1 MEIIR
6 ANYKGFDHF
15 AKAENEVQQRY
26 AVDAIK
32 KLEAQVA
39 EEVRRIETS
48 FYDLEY
54 LDARVYQEARLK
66 GLKTLR
72 YRLSNAWAEVA
83 GMFDDEADS

>member
-1 MEIIR
+1 MEIIK
-6 ANYKGFDHF
+6 ANYKGYDRF

-39 EEVRRIETS
+39 EEVKRIEAI

-54 LDARVYQEARLK
+54 LEARQYLEARLQE
-66 GLKTLR
+66 LKKLK
-72 YRLSNAWAEVA
+72 YRLGTAWAEVA
-83 GMFDDEADS
+83 GMFDDEADT